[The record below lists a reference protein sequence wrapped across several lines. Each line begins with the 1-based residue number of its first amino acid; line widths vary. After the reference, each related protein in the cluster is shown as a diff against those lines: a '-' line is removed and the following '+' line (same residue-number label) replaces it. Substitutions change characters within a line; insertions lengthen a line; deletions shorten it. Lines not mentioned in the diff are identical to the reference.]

1 VGDRRKEVG
10 MADPS
15 VRSSTGAT
23 SQPQRSAAPTQSNG
37 GDDAAATG
45 DESVAEL
52 LKALSTQTTTLV
64 HQEIELAKAEL
75 RADAKNAARAGV
87 MFAVAAV
94 FGAFL
99 LVMLLIALGEGLVAA
114 GLWRWAAYLVI
125 AGVLAV
131 LAGIVAVI
139 GLRSV
144 KSLGPPERTIT
155 TAKDTLAWA
164 KHPTQQQVPS

>member
-1 VGDRRKEVG
+1 

-75 RADAKNAARAGV
+75 AEKGKRVGIGAGL
-87 MFAVAAV
+87 
-94 FGAFL
+94 FGGA
-99 LVMLLIALGEGLVAA
+99 GLVAVLALGALVAAAIA
-114 GLWRWAAYLVI
+114 GLGEVLPIWLGAVVVGVALLAV
-125 AGVLAV
+125 AGVLG
-131 LAGIVAVI
+131 LAGKSEVKQGTPPVPEQAVESTKEDVAW
-139 GLRSV
+139 LKTQA
-144 KSLGPPERTIT
+144 KS
-155 TAKDTLAWA
+155 AK
-164 KHPTQQQVPS
+164 P